1 MIFGTASFVTGNIP
15 VAGVFMVIG
24 GSATA
29 LKSYFYSDSPCN
41 DAIKEGVKALIPAP
55 PGLDPIKDEIV
66 NISLDWYIDEYNLPE
81 M

>member
-1 MIFGTASFVTGNIP
+1 
-15 VAGVFMVIG
+15 MVIG
-24 GSATA
+24 GTATA

-55 PGLDPIKDEIV
+55 KGFDPIKDELVDIG
-66 NISLDWYIDEYNLPE
+66 LDWYIDEYNLPK